1 MKLNVHFEAIMRILG
16 LFITTFF
23 TTKWTQGTNPP
34 MYDVPLSIVAVILA
48 IFLNYV

>member
-1 MKLNVHFEAIMRILG
+1 MKLNVHLEAIMRILG

-23 TTKWTQGTNPP
+23 TTKWSKGTNPP
-34 MYDVPLSIVAVILA
+34 MYDVPLSIIAAILA

>member
-23 TTKWTQGTNPP
+23 TTKWTKGTNPP
-34 MYDVPLSIVAVILA
+34 LYDVPLSIVAVFIA
-48 IFLNYV
+48 IVLNYV